1 MTHTGGIAGR
11 NEGTIEACINR
22 GAIDPDANDDAQDT
36 GGIAGRSSG
45 TITGS
50 VNHGEIGYPH
60 TGYNVG
66 GIAGRQNGSVVG
78 CENYGSIGGARTW
91 AVSWDSSSPILS

>member
-1 MTHTGGIAGR
+1 MYQM
-11 NEGTIEACINR
+11 CIR
-22 GAIDPDANDDAQDT
+22 DSDDAQDT

-78 CENYGSIGGARTW
+78 CENYGSIWGRKDVGGIVGQFEPYTCLLYTSRC
-91 AVSWDSSSPILS
+91 V